1 MSTELFSLWTSLD
14 LSKADADGGEE
25 QGTKAPIGGIIST
38 DTVDLQGDQ
47 ILQSGCDWSYFL
59 KRGWFNYEHRPGA
72 ENIVGIPKA
81 VQPVTLEGGKQ
92 GTRVE
97 GYLLLDRPR
106 AKEVY
111 EAAKAI
117 QKAGEGRS
125 IGFSVEGQVLQR
137 DPANPKIVTKARIL
151 NVSVTAHPVNPDARL
166 EVLARSLEVNG
177 LDIGSLLYNSVD
189 NLEELADM
197 NKGNVGYQDPSKADP
212 SASLS
217 SMVEESLEESTAEE
231 RELPGELM
239 EALLRR
245 VLKEEFSKLAAEEI
259 DKTFDKRQTMVSFNQ
274 MSTLLNNVFPNIPK
288 TETRSLARKLLSAAK
303 SYTK

>member
-1 MSTELFSLWTSLD
+1 MAELFSLWTSLD
-14 LSKADADGGEE
+14 LSKADQVDPKDN
-25 QGTKAPIGGIIST
+25 KARIGGIIST

-47 ILQSGCDWSYFL
+47 IMQSGCDWSYFL
-59 KRGWFNYEHRPGA
+59 KRGWFNYEHKPGA

-81 VQPVTLEGGKQ
+81 VQPVTLDGGKQ
-92 GTRVE
+92 ATRVE
-97 GYLLLDRPR
+97 GFLLLDRPR
-106 AKEVY
+106 AREVY

-117 QKAGEGRS
+117 QKAEEGRA

-137 DPANPKIVTKARIL
+137 DPTNPKIVTKARIL

-177 LDIGSLLYNSVD
+177 LDIVDINYNPID
-189 NLEELADM
+189 NLEEIPDM
-197 NKGNVGYQDPSKADP
+197 TKGNVGYAEPSKADP

-217 SMVEESLEESTAEE
+217 SMVEQSLEDTPAEQ
-231 RELPGELM
+231 REQPGELM

-259 DKTFDKRQTMVSFNQ
+259 DKTFDKRDTMVSFTQ
-274 MSTLLNNVFPNIPK
+274 MSKLLNNVFPNIPK

>member
-1 MSTELFSLWTSLD
+1 MSTEFFSLWTSLD
-14 LSKADADGGEE
+14 LSKAD
-25 QGTKAPIGGIIST
+25 QGDSQDNKARIGGIIST

-59 KRGWFNYEHRPGA
+59 KRGWFNYEHKPGA

-81 VQPVTLEGGKQ
+81 VQPVTLDGGKQ
-92 GTRVE
+92 ATRVE
-97 GYLLLDRPR
+97 GFLLLDRPR
-106 AKEVY
+106 AREVY

-166 EVLARSLEVNG
+166 EVLARSLEANG
-177 LDIGSLLYNSVD
+177 LDITEINYNPVD
-189 NLEELADM
+189 NLKELPDM
-197 NKGNVGYQDPSKADP
+197 TKGNVGYTEPSKADP

-217 SMVEESLEESTAEE
+217 SMVEQSLEETPAEQ
-231 RELPGELM
+231 REQPGELM
-239 EALLRR
+239 EAMLRR

-259 DKTFDKRQTMVSFNQ
+259 DKTFDKRDTMVSFTQ
-274 MSTLLNNVFPNIPK
+274 MSKLLNNVFPNIPK

>member
-1 MSTELFSLWTSLD
+1 MTELFSLWTSLD
-14 LSKADADGGEE
+14 LSKAD
-25 QGTKAPIGGIIST
+25 QGDSQDNKARIGGIIST

-59 KRGWFNYEHRPGA
+59 KRGWFNYEHKPGA

-81 VQPVTLEGGKQ
+81 VQPVTLDGGKQ
-92 GTRVE
+92 ATRVE
-97 GYLLLDRPR
+97 GFLLLDRPR
-106 AKEVY
+106 AREVY

-166 EVLARSLEVNG
+166 EVLARRLEANG
-177 LDIGSLLYNSVD
+177 LDITEINYNPVD
-189 NLEELADM
+189 NLEELPDM
-197 NKGNVGYQDPSKADP
+197 TKGNVGYTEPSKADP

-217 SMVEESLEESTAEE
+217 SMVEQSLEETPAEQ
-231 RELPGELM
+231 REQPGELM
-239 EALLRR
+239 EAMLRR

-259 DKTFDKRQTMVSFNQ
+259 DKTFDKRDTMVSFTQ
-274 MSTLLNNVFPNIPK
+274 MSKLLNNVFPNIPK